1 MAQDWMMRSSRMST
15 RLGEA
20 VALALLLALFEP
32 TMILSGK
39 ETKKKR
45 PRTMLLDTGTVRVEV
60 TMREDGRAG
69 IGDLLGTADMD
80 LMRVFLVIEN
90 LSASPVAIK
99 VDKFYIEDS
108 DRVVY
113 PSLNPAAAASAR
125 WTATRGQK
133 ATEDDLRRAWAA
145 EYERDALPAMEIP
158 PGKKVQGQIYFRTPD
173 EKKKLCYLHLV
184 DLLPRPLMYVF
195 KNGKSGWEAYP

>member
-1 MAQDWMMRSSRMST
+1 MRSCRKAG

-20 VALALLLALFEP
+20 VALALLLVLFEP
-32 TMILSGK
+32 TMILSAK

-45 PRTMLLDTGTVRVEV
+45 PRTMLLDTGTVRMEV

-80 LMRVFLVIEN
+80 LMRVFVVIEN
-90 LSASPVAIK
+90 LSASPVAIE

-113 PSLNPAAAASAR
+113 PSLNPTAAASTK

-133 ATEDDLRRAWAA
+133 ASEDVFRAACEECRKVDALEDVHAPASYRQHLAAVLSRRALMAA
-145 EYERDALPAMEIP
+145 HGRIGGHA
-158 PGKKVQGQIYFRTPD
+158 
-173 EKKKLCYLHLV
+173 
-184 DLLPRPLMYVF
+184 
-195 KNGKSGWEAYP
+195 